1 MEGRSRSDGGNKAG
15 NSQSHIVKDFL
26 KWDGELRSG
35 CALTGEGKVWSE
47 LCLRK
52 ISGGGG

>member
-15 NSQSHIVKDFL
+15 NSQGHIVKDFL

-52 ISGGGG
+52 LNGGGG